1 MPSPIEDYALIGDC
15 HTAAL
20 VGRDGSIDWLCFPRF
35 DSGACFA
42 ALLGTPEHGRWLV
55 APVGEVRRTHRSYR
69 GDTLVLDTT
78 FETDEGAVTVTDCM
92 PIRTSE
98 PDLVRLVRGVRG
110 RVRMRTELIV
120 RFDYGSITPW
130 VRRENGG
137 VRAIAGPDTIELR
150 TPVPLHGEHW
160 ATVAEFDVE
169 EGQEVPFVLH
179 WHRSHVEAPPAI
191 DAADAVVS
199 TVAWWEEWAS
209 RCTYTGEY
217 RDAVMR
223 SLITLKA
230 LTYAPTGGIVAAAT
244 TSLPEHIGGPRNWD
258 YRYCWLRDATFTLS
272 ALLQCGYTDE
282 AREWRTWLLRA
293 VAGRGDEL
301 HIMYGLA
308 GERRLPEMELPWLP
322 GYEQSRPVRIG
333 NAAYAQFQLDVFGE
347 VLDCLHLGRHFGLK
361 DAMQD
366 WRIEQELLA
375 RLEDVWR
382 EPDEGIWEVRG
393 PQRHFTH
400 SKLMAWVAFDRA
412 VKDVERF
419 GLDGPVERW
428 RGLRDVLHAEIC
440 TRGFNHQRNT
450 FVQSYGGTEVDAALL
465 VMPAMGF
472 LPATDPRI
480 RGTVAAIEAD
490 LMRDGFVDRYRT
502 ESGVDGLPHGEGA
515 FLLCAFWL
523 ADAYA
528 LMGRTDE
535 ARTLFERLLAVRN
548 DVGLLAE
555 EYDPAC
561 RRQLGNFPQAF
572 SHLGLINTALN
583 LTPGQEP
590 SVIRPRA

>member
-1 MPSPIEDYALIGDC
+1 MACPIEDYALIGDC
-15 HTAAL
+15 QTAAL

-42 ALLGTPEHGRWLV
+42 ALLGTPDHGRWLL
-55 APVGEVRRTHRSYR
+55 APAGQVRSVTRSYR

-78 FETDEGAVTVTDCM
+78 FETDEGVVVVTDCM
-92 PIRTSE
+92 HIRTDE
-98 PDLVRLVRGVRG
+98 PDVVRLVRGVSG
-110 RVRMRTELIV
+110 RVRMRTELVV

-130 VRRENGG
+130 VQHVHGG
-137 VRAIAGPDTIELR
+137 VRAVGGPEAIEVR
-150 TPVPLHGEHW
+150 TPVPLRGEAW
-160 ATVAEFDVE
+160 ATVGDFEVA

-179 WHRSHVEAPPAI
+179 WHRSHLDPPIAI
-191 DAADAVVS
+191 DAAAAVEA
-199 TVAWWEEWAS
+199 TVEWWEDWA
-209 RCTYTGEY
+209 RGCTYTGEW

-258 YRYCWLRDATFTLS
+258 YRYCWLRDATFTLT
-272 ALLQCGYTDE
+272 ALIQCGYVDE
-282 AREWRTWLLRA
+282 ARAWREWLLRA

-322 GYEQSRPVRIG
+322 GYEDSRPVRIG
-333 NAAYAQFQLDVFGE
+333 NAASRQFQLDVFGE
-347 VLDCLHLGRHFGLK
+347 VLDCLHLGRHYGLK
-361 DAMQD
+361 NGLQD
-366 WRIEQELLA
+366 WRIELELLA
-375 RLEDVWR
+375 RLEEVWR

-393 PQRHFTH
+393 PRRHFTH

-419 GLDGPVERW
+419 GLPGPASLW
-428 RGLRDVLHAEIC
+428 RQRRDELHAEIC
-440 TRGFNHQRNT
+440 TRGFDGERNT
-450 FVQSYGGTEVDAALL
+450 FVQSYDSREIDAALL
-465 VMPAMGF
+465 VMPEMGF
-472 LPATDPRI
+472 LPASDPRI
-480 RGTVAAIEAD
+480 AGTVAAVEQD

-502 ESGVDGLPHGEGA
+502 ASGVDGLPHGEGA
-515 FLLCAFWL
+515 FLLCSFWL
-523 ADAYA
+523 ADNYA
-528 LMGRTDE
+528 LMGRTDQ
-535 ARTLFERLLAVRN
+535 ARELFGRLLGVRN

-555 EYDPAC
+555 EYDPVA

-583 LTPGQEP
+583 LTPGEKP
-590 SVIRPRA
+590 ATLRPRV

>member
-1 MPSPIEDYALIGDC
+1 MACPIEDYALIGDC
-15 HTAAL
+15 QTAAL

-42 ALLGTPEHGRWLV
+42 ALLGTPDHGRWLL
-55 APVGEVRRTHRSYR
+55 APAGHVHSVTRSYR

-78 FETDEGAVTVTDCM
+78 FETDEGVVVVTDCM
-92 PIRTSE
+92 HIRTDE
-98 PDLVRLVRGVRG
+98 PDVVRLVRGVSG
-110 RVRMRTELIV
+110 RVRMRTELVV

-130 VRRENGG
+130 VQHVHGG
-137 VRAIAGPDTIELR
+137 VRAVGGPEAIEVR
-150 TPVPLHGEHW
+150 TPVPLRGEAW
-160 ATVAEFDVE
+160 ATVGDFEVI

-179 WHRSHVEAPPAI
+179 WHRSHLDPPIAI
-191 DAADAVVS
+191 DAAAAVEA
-199 TVAWWEEWAS
+199 TVEWWEDWA
-209 RCTYTGEY
+209 RGCTYTGEW
-217 RDAVMR
+217 RDAVIR

-258 YRYCWLRDATFTLS
+258 YRYCWLRDATFTLT
-272 ALLQCGYTDE
+272 ALIQCGYVDE
-282 AREWRTWLLRA
+282 ARAWREWLLRA

-322 GYEQSRPVRIG
+322 GYEDSRPVRVG
-333 NAAYAQFQLDVFGE
+333 NAASRQFQLDVFGE
-347 VLDCLHLGRHFGLK
+347 VLDCLHLGRHYGLK
-361 DAMQD
+361 NGLQD
-366 WRIEQELLA
+366 WRIELELLA
-375 RLEDVWR
+375 RLEEVWR

-393 PQRHFTH
+393 PRRHFTH

-419 GLDGPVERW
+419 GLPGPASVW
-428 RGLRDVLHAEIC
+428 RQRRDELHAEIC
-440 TRGFNHQRNT
+440 TRGFDGERNT
-450 FVQSYGGTEVDAALL
+450 FVQSYDSREIDAALL
-465 VMPAMGF
+465 VMPEMGF
-472 LPATDPRI
+472 LPASDSRI
-480 RGTVAAIEAD
+480 AGTVAAVEQD

-502 ESGVDGLPHGEGA
+502 ASGVDGLPHGEGA
-515 FLLCAFWL
+515 FLLCSFWL
-523 ADAYA
+523 ADNYA
-528 LMGRTDE
+528 LMGRTE
-535 ARTLFERLLAVRN
+535 QARELFGRLLGVRN

-555 EYDPAC
+555 EYDPVG

-583 LTPGQEP
+583 LTPGEKP
-590 SVIRPRA
+590 ATVRPRV